1 MTTATAVK
9 EDRQQ
14 AFEETVIHDD
24 EQEEFLGRYLNLKTA
39 AGLANKPYRRA
50 HKELKVWVAEHAK
63 NKRVRVGRFIVT
75 GIPIEGGGI
84 DIPEWRSVRPKV
96 EQA

>member
-50 HKELKVWVAEHAK
+50 HK
-63 NKRVRVGRFIVT
+63 
-75 GIPIEGGGI
+75 
-84 DIPEWRSVRPKV
+84 
-96 EQA
+96 